1 MEANVTGQNETTRE
15 RTRFVP
21 FILIVSLFFL
31 WGIANNLN
39 DVLVAQFRKTFV
51 LDDLES
57 GLVQS
62 AFYFGYFLFALPAS
76 LFMRRYGYK
85 AAVALGLCLYGIG
98 ALLFYP
104 AAELRVYGFFLGSLF
119 VIASGLAFL
128 ETSANPLVTVLGS
141 ARNAERRLNFVQA
154 FNSLG
159 AISGALIGRQFILS
173 GIDYTP
179 AQLTAMPHVQVVR
192 YYASESHAVQ
202 GPYLVLGAFVL
213 FWMLLVLGVR
223 FPSVAAA
230 HIKDE
235 EAISLRE
242 SFMRLLK
249 RGHYLFGVVAQFF
262 YVGAQ
267 VGVWSFMIRYAERD
281 VPHMT
286 EKLAAA
292 YLTGTLVAFMIGR
305 FSGTAAMG
313 IVRPNRL
320 LVIFSAINVALTLIA
335 ALVGGQVGLY
345 ALVATSFFM
354 SIMFPTIFASA
365 LRGLGPLTKSASS
378 FLIMSI
384 VGGAVLTAVM
394 GWVSDMTDIRYAMLV
409 PTMCFAVVFAFAASV
424 RREVLAP

>member
-1 MEANVTGQNETTRE
+1 MSDKNEAVRE
-15 RTRFVP
+15 RTRLAP
-21 FILIVSLFFL
+21 LILIVSLFFL

-85 AAVALGLCLYGIG
+85 AAVALGLCLYGVG

-104 AAELRVYGFFLGSLF
+104 AADLRVYGFFLGSLF
-119 VIASGLAFL
+119 VIAGGLAFL

-141 ARNAERRLNFVQA
+141 PHNAERRLNFVQA

-173 GIDYTP
+173 GVDYTP
-179 AQLTAMPHVQVVR
+179 AQLNAMPHVRAVQ
-192 YYASESHAVQ
+192 YYTSESHAVQ

-213 FWMLLVLGVR
+213 FWMLLVLSVK

-230 HIKDE
+230 HLREE

-242 SFMRLLK
+242 SFARLLK

-305 FSGTAAMG
+305 FSGTAVMG
-313 IVRPNRL
+313 IVRPDRL
-320 LVIFSAINVALTLIA
+320 LSIFAAINAGLTLVA

-365 LRGLGPLTKSASS
+365 LRGLGPLTKPASS

-384 VGGAVLTAVM
+384 IGGAVLTALM

-409 PTMCFAVVFAFAASV
+409 PMVCFAVVFAFAASA
-424 RREVLAP
+424 RREALAS